1 MVTATLRRLDEVHI
15 EVKQMEI
22 MRQCYKDV
30 LGFEE
35 NFYHEGKML
44 GLITGGASL
53 VLTASERRS
62 SGVKLVLSCA
72 DIERLVDVL
81 TKRGVTITKP
91 LWEGHWG
98 SRLVGLEDPEG
109 NSIVL
114 QEPSSVNGGHRD

>member
-1 MVTATLRRLDEVHI
+1 MAVFVSRNESSDRLLGRLDEVHI

-22 MRQCYKDV
+22 MRQCYKDI

-62 SGVKLVLSCA
+62 SGVKLDS
-72 DIERLVDVL
+72 LVKSL
-81 TKRGVTITKP
+81 CKP
-91 LWEGHWG
+91 
-98 SRLVGLEDPEG
+98 
-109 NSIVL
+109 N
-114 QEPSSVNGGHRD
+114 